1 MIFNLDHVNLRTPDL
16 QRAVEWYGRVL
27 NMHPGARPDFRFS
40 GAWLYAG
47 DHPIIHLVEDNEIGA
62 DKGQALTLEH
72 FALASKGYNEFMIK
86 LKSNDI
92 SFYEARISSGAMQ
105 IAQVNI
111 HDPDG
116 NHIHV
121 DFPLEE
127 VA

>member
-1 MIFNLDHVNLRTPDL
+1 MIFSLDHVNLRTPNL
-16 QRAVEWYGRVL
+16 QRAVEWYGRIL
-27 NMHPGARPDFRFS
+27 NLHPGPRPDFRFP

-47 DHPIIHLVEDNEIGA
+47 DRPIIHFVEDDTIGSNT
-62 DKGQALTLEH
+62 KNPLTLEH
-72 FALASKGYNEFMIK
+72 FALTSKGYREFMIK
-86 LKSNDI
+86 LKSNDV
-92 SFYEARISSGAMQ
+92 SFYEARISSGNTQ

-116 NHIHV
+116 NHIHI